1 MNIELA
7 TTIFLIAVFTSAEL
21 YRLLRGKT
29 GVVVG
34 FIEGFP
40 GTAMLA
46 NKVQVELVTGE
57 LVTAEMNACVA
68 CLGRV
73 GIGTEVRV
81 TESRDGFVVH
91 LPWFRSG
98 KCCGATRHP
107 ISRSVAN
114 N

>member
-7 TTIFLIAVFTSAEL
+7 TTIFLITVFLCAEL
-21 YRLLRGKT
+21 YRLIRGKT
-29 GVVVG
+29 GIVVA
-34 FIEGFP
+34 FIEGLP
-40 GTAMLA
+40 GTAMLT
-46 NKVQVELVTGE
+46 NKVQVELAGGE

-81 TESRDGFVVH
+81 AESREGFVVH

-98 KCCGATRHP
+98 KCSGSTRHP